1 MRRKTALRTNQHAHR
16 LRRLPTGGR
25 RIMRR
30 KNPAQTGRVFK
41 NIGKIAHRFHLR
53 QSGAAA
59 LHRARHHNPLP
70 MREFAR
76 EAFIGGQC
84 LAARRAQRHNP
95 LRAQLHRLLH
105 HPIHRLALEQRG
117 KQHQIQRRLIADRLA
132 RQNAH
137 LRGAAIAGDEFRCI
151 IKTVAVKQ
159 HQRRADAQ
167 PQHRA
172 NMTMRRRIQRH
183 HLAHRQRLRRKQT
196 KLTHKMTELR
206 KPENHDLMRTFYPN

>member
-1 MRRKTALRTNQHAHR
+1 
-16 LRRLPTGGR
+16 
-25 RIMRR
+25 MRR
-30 KNPAQTGRVFK
+30 KNPAQTGRVRQH
-41 NIGKIAHRFHLR
+41 IRKIAHRIHLR
-53 QSGAAA
+53 QRRATA
-59 LHRARHHNPLP
+59 LHRARYHNPLP
-70 MREFAR
+70 MRTFT
-76 EAFIGGQC
+76 FQTLIGGQR
-84 LAARRAQRHNP
+84 LTARRAQRHNP

-105 HPIHRLALEQRG
+105 HAIHRLALKQRG
-117 KQHQIQRRLIADRLA
+117 EQHQIERRLIADRLA
-132 RQNAH
+132 RRNTH
-137 LRGAAIAGDEFRCI
+137 LRGAAVAGDEFRRI